1 MQGLRRSLGC
11 KANPDLP
18 CATVK
23 KFFALITVLLL
34 VSAACSSEPEET
46 LVGIRASTDPAIG
59 DSRFIFAVNEIGG
72 ERRGSPDEVVTF
84 TATPLDAPG
93 TAIEGEA
100 GFVWVVQDGFGLYK
114 ADIPFDTA
122 GMWEIEFSVS
132 TGENT
137 EPFLVLV
144 NEDPAT
150 VPIGEPAPLVASATV
165 SDTPIEDLTTDDPV
179 QESLYELSL
188 DDALQNGK
196 KTVAIFATPAFCTS
210 AACGPMMAQAK
221 EISSSYP
228 EVNWIHVEV
237 YSGFNE
243 PGFAPD
249 VDHLVPAVVEFGL
262 PSEPW
267 IFVMDENGVVA
278 ARLEGVL
285 DDGELEGL
293 LDR

>member
-11 KANPDLP
+11 RANSHLS
-18 CATVK
+18 CAIVK

-249 VDHLVPAVVEFGL
+249 ADHLVPAVVEFGL

-293 LDR
+293 LDG

>member
-72 ERRGSPDEVVTF
+72 ERRGSPEEVVTF

-249 VDHLVPAVVEFGL
+249 ADHLVPAVVEFGL

>member
-1 MQGLRRSLGC
+1 
-11 KANPDLP
+11 
-18 CATVK
+18 VK

-34 VSAACSSEPEET
+34 VSAACSSEPEEI

-100 GFVWVVQDGFGLYK
+100 GFVWVVRDGFGLYK

-249 VDHLVPAVVEFGL
+249 ADHLVPAVVEFGL